1 MIWIDVPQN
10 TIEWEQARLGKVT
23 ASNFAAI
30 MANNPK
36 AFGDPAKRYA
46 LQVALEIVTG
56 RKAEYSF
63 RSTDT
68 DRGHDMEP
76 LARALY
82 EEQTFTEIGNGGF
95 FDCGKYGASPDGLVG
110 TDGVIEIK
118 SVIASVHEA
127 NILRGGIDPTYRWQM
142 IGELECSGREWLDFV
157 SYCSDFPEWKQLYTF
172 RIFRADIAGEAEQLA
187 ARREDFLSL
196 VASKVEQ
203 VNFWKESK

>member
-82 EEQTFTEIGNGGF
+82 EEQTFTEIWNGGF

-172 RIFRADIAGEAEQLA
+172 RIFRADIVGEMEQLA
-187 ARREDFLSL
+187 ARREEFLAL

-203 VNFWKESK
+203 VNSWKESK

>member
-1 MIWIDVPQN
+1 MTFIDVPQN
-10 TIEWEQARLGKVT
+10 TIEWENARIGKVT

-30 MANNPK
+30 MANEGK

-68 DRGHDMEP
+68 DRGHEMEP
-76 LARALY
+76 LARSLY

-95 FDCGKYGASPDGLVG
+95 FDCGRFGASPDGLVG
-110 TDGVIEIK
+110 KDGVIEIK

-127 NILRGGIDPTYRWQM
+127 NILRGSIDPTYRWQM
-142 IGELECSGREWLDFV
+142 VGELDCSGREWLDFI
-157 SYCSDFPEWKQLYTF
+157 SYCSDFPEWKQIYTF
-172 RIFRADIAGEAEQLA
+172 RMFRKDLADEIERLA
-187 ARREDFLSL
+187 ARRADFVTL
-196 VASKVEQ
+196 VDAKVEQ
-203 VNFWKESK
+203 IKSWKGE